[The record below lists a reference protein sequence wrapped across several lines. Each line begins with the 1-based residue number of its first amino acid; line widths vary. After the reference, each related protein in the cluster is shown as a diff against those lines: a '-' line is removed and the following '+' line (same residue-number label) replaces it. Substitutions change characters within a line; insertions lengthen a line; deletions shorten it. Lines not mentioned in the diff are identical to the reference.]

1 MTRNLTLY
9 SRKDCCLCEV
19 MKHAI
24 RQASEKIPVNLEEID
39 VDGSAE
45 LQAKYG
51 DEVPVLFID
60 GKKAFKYRAVHSPD
74 VIVVDEPMV
83 GLDPRAAR
91 LIKNLLRA
99 FVDQGGTVFLS
110 THTLEVAETLCDRIA
125 ILHQGRIRALGTMS
139 ELRAEAAAGTAGLE
153 EVFLKLTGSEPVT
166 GLIAALRSGRDA

>member
-60 GKKAFKYRAVHSPD
+60 GKKAFKYRVTA
-74 VIVVDEPMV
+74 
-83 GLDPRAAR
+83 
-91 LIKNLLRA
+91 K
-99 FVDQGGTVFLS
+99 
-110 THTLEVAETLCDRIA
+110 
-125 ILHQGRIRALGTMS
+125 
-139 ELRAEAAAGTAGLE
+139 ELRKRLGRGALS
-153 EVFLKLTGSEPVT
+153 KLWGS
-166 GLIAALRSGRDA
+166 ASGENQR